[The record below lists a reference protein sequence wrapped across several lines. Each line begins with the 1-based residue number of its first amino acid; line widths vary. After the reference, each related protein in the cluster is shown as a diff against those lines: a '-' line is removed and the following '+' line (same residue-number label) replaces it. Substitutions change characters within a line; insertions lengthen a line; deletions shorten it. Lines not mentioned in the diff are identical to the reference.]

1 MDPTHFINVVFVG
14 FRDLFIYSVLSPI
27 HSLRP
32 CPPLTLHIFIG
43 PLLYSFTPPLALTQ
57 DMVFVKVRLLAASH
71 ARPSH
76 MRYCMCSLYR
86 IQPSVRRSHI
96 SFVHRVALGHLFTGS
111 AWSEN
116 AIAHNSLSL
125 PITHRPTAPPFH
137 HSTQGCPVCK
147 SLCCCNKG
155 RGAVCTRKYH
165 CYKKCVAPSG
175 RSRREEADG
184 VVVAPAA
191 AAPAAPMGAG
201 VVGGPPRGAIGGYD
215 AIQGGIK
222 RALAAK
228 LFHQYTAGGG
238 GQIAGAGPAGAD
250 APAEEVVTVFN
261 NRQNPLAIQPIAVQG
276 DGQHVI
282 APDATEVAVPDDP
295 DEYDENMHAFNAPTR
310 VIAVAEEDEGIRP
323 MFTISASSQHVRH
336 RVSCHRCGNLRKN
349 NVLCIRCPHI
359 FCKRCA
365 DKMTAE
371 HGRNVFEGGTFS
383 VGVWARRVFAIL
395 AVGYLRS

>member
-1 MDPTHFINVVFVG
+1 MHVFNVPHTTFCALIPHIVCSQGLASRRQCSVRK
-14 FRDLFIYSVLSPI
+14 RD
-27 HSLRP
+27 RP
-32 CPPLTLHIFIG
+32 QLTFASHYPPPPLHS
-43 PLLYSFTPPLALTQ
+43 PL
-57 DMVFVKVRLLAASH
+57 
-71 ARPSH
+71 
-76 MRYCMCSLYR
+76 
-86 IQPSVRRSHI
+86 VRRAAPSYPLV
-96 SFVHRVALGHLFTGS
+96 SFHRS
-111 AWSEN
+111 
-116 AIAHNSLSL
+116 
-125 PITHRPTAPPFH
+125 TAPPFH
-137 HSTQGCPVCK
+137 HFTTQGCPVCK

-155 RGAVCTRKYH
+155 RAAVCTRKYH

-184 VVVAPAA
+184 AVVAPTA

-276 DGQHVI
+276 GGQHII
-282 APDATEVAVPDDP
+282 APNAKGVAVPDDP

-310 VIAVAEEDEGIRP
+310 VIAVAEEEEGIRP

-383 VGVWARRVFAIL
+383 VGVWARRVSPYSLWPTYGLRHGVVAVPPLFCRGVIIL
-395 AVGYLRS
+395 Y